1 MLFYTR
7 PMLDDSDRPER
18 ATLDLKLGRLLEARA
33 TGWAVLTVPLVL
45 GLLLLALGLGVG
57 LR

>member
-1 MLFYTR
+1 MFYTR
-7 PMLDDSDRPER
+7 GMPRSPRPRER

-33 TGWAVLTVPLVL
+33 TGWAVLAVPLIL
-45 GLLLLALGLGVG
+45 GLVILALGLGVA